1 MSNYVFVPAST
12 RADAISIKGR
22 DWAKIVKTTGGY
34 MFFET
39 IAAWREWCAQR

>member
-1 MSNYVFVPAST
+1 MSKCVFVPVST
-12 RADAISIKGR
+12 RAEAISIKGR

-39 IAAWREWCAQR
+39 IADWRNWIAQR